1 MNADAAHGSVCSM
14 LGIFTL
20 CVSMYL
26 PLRTIHLK
34 TLNSSYLK
42 TIFVTRCFDFK
53 VLTIGYCMMLLLE
66 ENTFKCENLLLDT
79 ALIIIFISGLIGKK
93 PRESFET
100 RHVSISFVSLSSL

>member
-34 TLNSSYLK
+34 TLNSSYL
-42 TIFVTRCFDFK
+42 D
-53 VLTIGYCMMLLLE
+53 VLTSR
-66 ENTFKCENLLLDT
+66 F
-79 ALIIIFISGLIGKK
+79 
-93 PRESFET
+93 
-100 RHVSISFVSLSSL
+100 